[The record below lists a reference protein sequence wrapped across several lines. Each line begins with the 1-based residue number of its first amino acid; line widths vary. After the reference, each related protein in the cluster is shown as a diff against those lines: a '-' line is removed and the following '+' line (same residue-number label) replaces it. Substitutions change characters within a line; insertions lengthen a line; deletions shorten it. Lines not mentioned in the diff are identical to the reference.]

1 MNKPVSLPEP
11 LLGAIADVMFGE
23 EQARAAADRELADR
37 IAALE
42 ARPVEKDEVVPPELA
57 EQIKSAIHLLHESPP
72 IVQQRSASPLPPR
85 RVRRIERD
93 ENGGYTLIDDE
104 PQS

>member
-1 MNKPVSLPEP
+1 MSAQPDRALMRAVAEVVIL
-11 LLGAIADVMFGE
+11 E
-23 EQARAAADRELADR
+23 EKARAAVDRELADR

-42 ARPVEKDEVVPPELA
+42 ARPVEKALLVPPELA
-57 EQIKSAIHLLHESPP
+57 GQIKSAIHLLHESPP